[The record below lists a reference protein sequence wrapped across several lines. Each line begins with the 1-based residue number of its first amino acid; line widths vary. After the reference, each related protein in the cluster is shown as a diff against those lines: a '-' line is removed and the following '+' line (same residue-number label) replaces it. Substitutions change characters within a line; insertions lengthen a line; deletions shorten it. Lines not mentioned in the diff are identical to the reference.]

1 MQMAGQLAV
10 AGKFA
15 VYCGENLQDLYDT
28 QDEAEDAIDLAISE
42 EPSLASS
49 LTWAEL
55 DEDGDPK

>member
-1 MQMAGQLAV
+1 MQI

-15 VYCGENLQDLYDT
+15 VYCDSNLQDLHDT

-42 EPSLASS
+42 EPSLASA

-55 DEDGDPK
+55 DEDGAPK